1 MYYMKIKIS
10 SAFFLLSLLFIPGL
24 CPAQVT
30 VVRVDGPKV
39 YIDISALNRNVQK
52 GETFKIILSSER
64 LINPKTGKDLG
75 PVYTYSPEGKITE
88 VQPLYAVGELPQGV
102 KVSVGQET
110 VLETLSAP
118 APRPAQTQNA
128 PAQKPAFTHKTV
140 SYAPVEQTIISL
152 TAADI
157 TGDGKEEIATLS
169 DKGLVTVWQ
178 PANAALTPLYTWQL
192 KNKEAVTLS
201 AADVKKSGRAQIF
214 LTAYESGR
222 AQISS
227 SVLELKDG
235 QLTLTDT
242 LPYFVKELGCAE
254 NKKIWTQ
261 KPFVIGANPGTA
273 RLLAY
278 DGKRFYTAEERLD
291 TQRNWLTG
299 VNAFD
304 MENSGKRNL
313 IYTSSNG
320 RIRMVTARGKRAESK
335 DLFASTPNR
344 VQYKQ
349 DILKFYPSVQAYGEN
364 DGAVLAAVENVSKQG
379 LLSDTFGSYKNAQI
393 HFMRFEKGGLQIT
406 DSVPLEGFVYDTA
419 CSAHSVLAAEV
430 LPDGT
435 SGVVEIFR

>member
-1 MYYMKIKIS
+1 MYYMKIKFL
-10 SAFFLLSLLFIPGL
+10 SALFLPVLCLIPGR
-24 CPAQVT
+24 CPAQTT
-30 VVRVDGPKV
+30 VVRVDGPKA
-39 YIDISALNRNVQK
+39 YIDTSSLGRPVQK
-52 GETFKIILSSER
+52 GEPFKIILSSER

-88 VQPLYAVGELPQGV
+88 VQPLYAVGELPRGV
-102 KVSVGQET
+102 KVSVGQEA
-110 VLETLSAP
+110 VLETPSAP
-118 APRPAQTQNA
+118 VQPVHAPNA
-128 PAQKPAFTHKTV
+128 PAQEPVSAHKTA
-140 SYAPVEQTIISL
+140 SYAPIQQTVISL
-152 TAADI
+152 AAADI
-157 TGDGKEEIATLS
+157 TNDGKEEIVTLS

-178 PANAALTPLYTWQL
+178 TKNTELIPLYTWQL
-192 KNKEAVTLS
+192 KQKEAVTLS
-201 AADVKKSGRAQIF
+201 AGDVKKSGRAQIF
-214 LTAYESGR
+214 LTAYEPSR
-222 AQISS
+222 AQITTG
-227 SVLELKDG
+227 VLELKDG

-242 LPYFVKELGCAE
+242 LPYFIKELGCAE
-254 NKKIWTQ
+254 NKKIWAQ

-304 MENSGKRNL
+304 MENSGKNNL

-320 RIRMVTARGKRAESK
+320 RIRLISSGGKRAESK

-349 DILKFYPSVQAYGEN
+349 DILKFYPSVQAYGKD
-364 DGAVLAAVENVSKQG
+364 DGAVLAAVENVRKQG
-379 LLSDTFGSYKNAQI
+379 LLSDTFGSYKNAHI

-406 DSVPLEGFVYDTA
+406 DSVPLDGFVYDTA
-419 CSAHSVLAAEV
+419 CSARGILAAEI
-430 LPDGT
+430 LPDGA